1 MTIRTI
7 YDALSRRAVRTVLA
21 VQAVIGAFVA
31 FGREWDGNQ
40 VAAVVAA
47 TSAVLALVF
56 DRDVSTRA
64 AE

>member
-1 MTIRTI
+1 M
-7 YDALSRRAVRTVLA
+7 LA

-31 FGREWDGNQ
+31 FGLEWDGNQ

-56 DRDVSTRA
+56 DRDVTKPVG
-64 AE
+64 